1 MVKIP
6 LKSKAQL
13 RKFGHMEST
22 GEISQAE
29 FQHWLKATPN
39 IKALPERVR
48 KKKKKAKKSKKKSC
62 K

>member
-1 MVKIP
+1 MP

-13 RKFGHMEST
+13 RYFGHMKET

-29 FQHWLKATPN
+29 FKEWRDKTKN
-39 IKALPERVR
+39 IKALPERV
-48 KKKKKAKKSKKKSC
+48 KKKKKAKKVCKKKPC